1 MEINTRVNYPVKTCL
16 IKMEEQGQID
26 MECPMDKFCV
36 SWLAIR
42 VCCVGTKLAV
52 EAWNDH
58 PVPGIYYLNSVHV

>member
-42 VCCVGTKLAV
+42 VRCVGTKLAV

-58 PVPGIYYLNSVHV
+58 SVPGIYYLNSVHV